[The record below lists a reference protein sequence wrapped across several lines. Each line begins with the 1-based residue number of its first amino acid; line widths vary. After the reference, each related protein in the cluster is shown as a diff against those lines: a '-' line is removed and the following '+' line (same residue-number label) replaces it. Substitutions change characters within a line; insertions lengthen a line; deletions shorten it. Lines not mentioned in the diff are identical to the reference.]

1 MIKVLSVALLNGR
14 KIQIYLHLWRLGI
27 EVSVTQRLGVF
38 KPITWY
44 GDSRTTDSIPSL
56 YRILTVLQ
64 TRNID
69 HLNFNSNGL
78 SLCAS
83 VLFSNF
89 LGAMPSPGP
98 LIPTVLHGRSLGEA
112 TLKRD
117 WRVCLRLDLLLAL
130 AHRQINFCLCSV
142 CTAHWSIFPRSCPVQ
157 AASTF
162 AEKEPC
168 KQKTMLLYSGRFEYL
183 LGQ

>member
-1 MIKVLSVALLNGR
+1 MIKILSVALLNGR
-14 KIQIYLHLWRLGI
+14 KIQIYLHLWRPGI

-44 GDSRTTDSIPSL
+44 GDSRTTNSIPGL
-56 YRILTVLQ
+56 YQILTVLQ

-89 LGAMPSPGP
+89 FGGHALPWPLDSDGP
-98 LIPTVLHGRSLGEA
+98 TWQKSRGGHPKERLKSVFTVGPTAGFSSSADQLLSLLSVHCTLVYFPKILSSTGSLH
-112 TLKRD
+112 
-117 WRVCLRLDLLLAL
+117 
-130 AHRQINFCLCSV
+130 FCG
-142 CTAHWSIFPRSCPVQ
+142 
-157 AASTF
+157 
-162 AEKEPC
+162 
-168 KQKTMLLYSGRFEYL
+168 KTTV
-183 LGQ
+183 